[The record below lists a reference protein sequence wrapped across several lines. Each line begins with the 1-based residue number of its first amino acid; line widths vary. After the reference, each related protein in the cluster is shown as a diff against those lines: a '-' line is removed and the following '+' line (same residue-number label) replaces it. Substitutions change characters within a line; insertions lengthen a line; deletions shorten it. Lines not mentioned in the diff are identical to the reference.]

1 MSVIESTNRGHAATC
16 CDSEGTRQQA
26 VAAAILAGGGSATVA
41 AAVRTAEIAH
51 YRRIIASC
59 LANGLQ
65 SAQFGQE
72 EQSSCRSGQAPSTVS
87 APRRTIIAK
96 RPARGGKYG

>member
-1 MSVIESTNRGHAATC
+1 MPIFQSEHKAHAATC

-41 AAVRTAEIAH
+41 AAVRTAEIVF

-59 LANGLQ
+59 LANGLPG
-65 SAQFGQE
+65 AQFGQAL
-72 EQSSCRSGQAPSTVS
+72 RDLGT
-87 APRRTIIAK
+87 
-96 RPARGGKYG
+96 GGA

>member
-1 MSVIESTNRGHAATC
+1 MSVIEHENKTHAATC
-16 CDSEGTRQQA
+16 NNSEMTRQGA
-26 VAAAILAGGGSATVA
+26 VSAAIAAGGGSATVA

-65 SAQFGQE
+65 SAQFGQAL
-72 EQSSCRSGQAPSTVS
+72 RDLGT
-87 APRRTIIAK
+87 
-96 RPARGGKYG
+96 GGT